1 VNLVRA
7 AGLVAK
13 KDLKVEW
20 RTKEIL
26 TTSALFAALVVFIA
40 SLAFY
45 LDPAHGRQIAPGVVF
60 IAATFAGVLAL
71 GRTFARERE
80 FDALT
85 GLRMSPIPRAAIY
98 LGKVVA
104 SLLLLWV
111 LDLGLLAMTAL
122 FFHLDADL
130 RLLHVLGMLL
140 LSTAGFV
147 AAGCLFGALTVTTK
161 ARDLVLSVVLFPL
174 LAPAV
179 LAGVVGS
186 REALEG
192 APLAELGG
200 WYALLAL
207 FFLTFLAGGV
217 MLFEIVTEE

>member
-1 VNLVRA
+1 MNLLTA
-7 AGLVAK
+7 ARLVAA
-13 KDLKVEW
+13 KDLRVEW
-20 RTKEIL
+20 RTKELL
-26 TTSALFAALVVFIA
+26 TTSSLFAALVVFVA

-45 LDPAHGRQIAPGVVF
+45 LDPAHGRRIAPGVVF
-60 IAATFAGVLAL
+60 IATTFAGVLAL
-71 GRTFARERE
+71 GRSFARERE

-98 LGKVVA
+98 LGKLASNVA
-104 SLLLLWV
+104 ILWI
-111 LDLGLLAMTAL
+111 LDVGLLAMTAL
-122 FFHLDADL
+122 FFHLEADL
-130 RLLHVLGMLL
+130 RLLHVLALLL
-140 LSTAGFV
+140 LSTAGFA

-174 LAPAV
+174 LAPAI

-200 WYALLAL
+200 WYALLGL
-207 FFLTFLAGGV
+207 FFATFLAGGL
-217 MLFEIVTEE
+217 MLFEILTEE